1 MKSPLND
8 IKDVLIYDSG
18 CATTIFNDKKWFLS
32 LEELEQPM
40 TSLASNGMMTESRM
54 GGKASFEVRLQAGNT
69 ATIVLGR
76 AVYQPSS
83 PCNLISSSYLRNNGV
98 RWDQDN
104 DTLYHKETGTL
115 LMELYNF
122 NGVPAI
128 KNVVPKPK
136 AMPTMATV
144 PYRKMHRRLMHA
156 GKATVEEAC
165 RRAGIQ
171 LTRKNDD
178 LCEGCIVGKKTDEI
192 GKEAPVQGDEPLDF
206 IRVDTVS
213 HRVPGHLGYKYSIHI
228 IDVASNYHWVKFVKE
243 KTEVLTALQDW
254 VEMIHT

>member
-1 MKSPLND
+1 MGGSPALSAEVQQALKALKSPLND

-165 RRAGIQ
+165 CCAGI
-171 LTRKNDD
+171 
-178 LCEGCIVGKKTDEI
+178 
-192 GKEAPVQGDEPLDF
+192 
-206 IRVDTVS
+206 
-213 HRVPGHLGYKYSIHI
+213 
-228 IDVASNYHWVKFVKE
+228 
-243 KTEVLTALQDW
+243 
-254 VEMIHT
+254 